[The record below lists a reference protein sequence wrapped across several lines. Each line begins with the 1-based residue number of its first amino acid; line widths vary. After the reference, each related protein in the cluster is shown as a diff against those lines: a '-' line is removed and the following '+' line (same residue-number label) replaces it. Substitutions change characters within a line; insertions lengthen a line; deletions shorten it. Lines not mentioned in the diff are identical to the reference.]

1 MRKKNKK
8 LIFTLLIIIFVTVL
22 AVAGLLSDRSDESN
36 PTAEEYFNISG
47 ILYTGEKENSH
58 LWVYPFV
65 SFNISAIEG
74 DATEIVIINIPGMS
88 DDVYVGTIN
97 KTDSKRVSLQLRNK
111 VLLAPTEN
119 GFPFRFRI
127 SCHEL
132 YDWITIYLQWPPP
145 EISS

>member
-1 MRKKNKK
+1 M
-8 LIFTLLIIIFVTVL
+8 TVL
-22 AVAGLLSDRSDESN
+22 AVVALLSDRSDESN
-36 PTAEEYFNISG
+36 LAAEEYFDISD
-47 ILYTGEKENSH
+47 ILYAGEKEDSH
-58 LWVYPFV
+58 LLVYPFV

-74 DATEIVIINIPGMS
+74 DATEIVITNIPGMT

-97 KTDSKRVSLQLRNK
+97 KTDSKVLTIQLRFK
-111 VLLAPTEN
+111 VVLAHKEN

-145 EISS
+145 QTSP

>member
-1 MRKKNKK
+1 MRRKNRN
-8 LIFTLLIIIFVTVL
+8 LTFALLIIAFIAVL
-22 AVAGLLSDRSDESN
+22 AVALLLNDRSNEPN
-36 PTAEEYFNISG
+36 PTAEEYFDISD

-58 LWVYPFV
+58 LRIYPFV
-65 SFNISAIEG
+65 IFNISAIEG
-74 DATEIVIINIPGMS
+74 DATEIVLTNIPGMT

-97 KTDSKRVSLQLRNK
+97 QNESKVVTIPLRFEI
-111 VLLAPTEN
+111 LLAPKED

-145 EISS
+145 QTAS